1 MPGYVIHLA
10 VAERYLNKHQDKKE
24 NYEEFIE
31 GVIFPDSEEDK
42 EKTHYG
48 KGSSNSNLYKFL
60 QEHKLDNSFNR
71 GYFLHLLTDHLF
83 YNYYIDSFCKDLY
96 NDYDMLNKE
105 LINEYEVKLPQKVEK
120 FVFYKEGDNFRIL
133 NRELAHI
140 VVKEISAGKFEYIA
154 TVIPEPSTYAMILGA
169 LAIAFVF
176 MRRQTRK

>member
-105 LINEYEVKLPQKVEK
+105 LINEYEVKLPEKVEK

-140 VVKEISAGKFEYIA
+140 VVKEISELDIDVVAKEVIEKPEKWTKIRPLKYI
-154 TVIPEPSTYAMILGA
+154 
-169 LAIAFVF
+169 
-176 MRRQTRK
+176 